1 MSIDGKTPAEKE
13 TLKISEIWVEISFLG
28 SFSILVGILLGTV
41 DFFESREYMILIISY
56 LSVGLRKNIYF
67 KKIRKNLW
75 EYFLAAMDV
84 KKLLNMFAIS
94 IRSLL
99 IVSLETRILGI
110 FDWLLFIFKIDFIH
124 FQVFLM
130 FPN

>member
-67 KKIRKNLW
+67 KKIRKI
-75 EYFLAAMDV
+75 FM
-84 KKLLNMFAIS
+84 
-94 IRSLL
+94 
-99 IVSLETRILGI
+99 GI
-110 FDWLLFIFKIDFIH
+110 FFSSNGCKEIVEYVCNFNLFFTYSVIR
-124 FQVFLM
+124 
-130 FPN
+130 N